1 MGALMV
7 LGSAIVS
14 STPSGRK
21 ICSAHALATTLLA
34 VLLSACTSLGASGP
48 STSAIAKIGS
58 GKGPASS
65 QVAAPIQVVEL
76 TDGIARSVAGA
87 ERKGLFSDILGEG
100 FPVGTIIGPGD
111 VVDIAVW
118 EAPPAALFGTAGGE
132 GRIGLASPSRA
143 TTLPEQMVDSQ
154 GRITVPFAGSIEA
167 AGRTPQQI
175 EREIVARLAQKAHL
189 PQVVVRLVRNSAAN
203 ATIVGDVSASMRVP
217 LTAKGERLL
226 DALASAGGTKQPVG
240 KTVIQI
246 TRGNRIATLPLEH
259 VIRDPRQNIILQPD
273 DVVTALYQPFS
284 FTSLGAVGNSA
295 EIPFE
300 ATGITLAQ
308 ALGRVGGL
316 QDSRANPKGVFIF
329 RWEDPAALQG
339 FVPPSAPTRADG
351 RIPVIYRVNLSDPT
365 AFFVTQNFPVRNQD
379 LLYVSNASGAELQK
393 FVSILSQTA
402 FSIIGI
408 TNAVSGN

>member
-1 MGALMV
+1 MGTLMV
-7 LGSAIVS
+7 TGSAIVS
-14 STPSGRK
+14 STPSCRT
-21 ICSAHALATTLLA
+21 IPSAKLLAA
-34 VLLSACTSLGASGP
+34 VLLALSLGACTSLGASGP

-65 QVAAPIQVVEL
+65 QVAAPIQIVDL
-76 TDGIARSVAGA
+76 TDGIARGVAGS
-87 ERKGLFSDILGEG
+87 ERKSVFSDILGEG
-100 FPVGTIIGPGD
+100 IPVGTIIGPGD

-132 GRIGLASPSRA
+132 GRIGLSGPSRA

-167 AGRTPQQI
+167 AGRTPQQV

-226 DALASAGGTKQPVG
+226 DALAIAGGTKQPVG

-246 TRGNRIATLPLEH
+246 TRGNRIVSLPLEH

-273 DVVTALYQPFS
+273 DVVTALFQPYS

-339 FVPPSAPTRADG
+339 AVQVGAPTRADG
-351 RIPVIYRVNLSDPT
+351 KIPVIYRVNLADPA

-379 LLYVSNASGAELQK
+379 VLYVSNAPGAELQK

>member
-1 MGALMV
+1 MV

-14 STPSGRK
+14 STTSGRNAPP
-21 ICSAHALATTLLA
+21 AHVLATTLLA

-48 STSAIAKIGS
+48 SASAIAKAGS
-58 GKGPASS
+58 GRAPASS
-65 QVAAPIQVVEL
+65 QVSAPIQIVEL
-76 TDGIARSVAGA
+76 SDGLARSVADA
-87 ERKGLFSDILGEG
+87 TRQGLFSDILGEG
-100 FPVGTIIGPGD
+100 FPVGTVIGPGD

-132 GRIGLASPSRA
+132 GKIGLATPSRA

-203 ATIVGDVSASMRVP
+203 ATIVGDVAASMRVP

-246 TRGNRIATLPLEH
+246 TRGNRIASLPLEH
-259 VIRDPRQNIILQPD
+259 VIRDPRQNIILQAD
-273 DVVTALYQPFS
+273 DVVTALYQPYS

-329 RWEDPAALQG
+329 RWEDPGAVQG
-339 FVPPSAPTRADG
+339 FVPASAPSRADG
-351 RIPVIYRVNLSDPT
+351 RIPVIYRVNLSDPA

-379 LLYVSNASGAELQK
+379 VLYVSNAPGAELQK

-402 FSIIGI
+402 FSIISI